1 MPTPPMTEAV
11 MAEAVAM
18 VRKHGSIS
26 AAAIAE
32 GIPRQTLQTRVRRYE
47 GLHGRFIASLGPEP
61 LNSTKNHYPD
71 EKPRVRVAANTA
83 EMRVL
88 AIGDVH
94 AGPGM
99 PTDHLAAIGR
109 YAVSMQPSHVVQ
121 IGDFGDWSS
130 CQQHDGNETLKGR
143 LKPSFT
149 ADEDA
154 VHSAYDAL
162 YSPMERG
169 GLRASLHQ
177 TDGNHEARVDRF
189 VNMHPELY
197 GDWDVRV
204 RQIPARFGVDRKEY
218 GDWLFLGG
226 VGFIH
231 HPNNILGRAYG
242 GKYPENQIAN
252 DATFSIVSGHTHK
265 PNTIHRSKIG
275 PNNKITILNLGTAM
289 PTAYVP
295 SYAQWST
302 TGWGYGV
309 FLLTIAGGRITSHT
323 FTSIDDLMRGW
334 G

>member
-1 MPTPPMTEAV
+1 MTEAV

-18 VRKHGSIS
+18 VRTHGSIQ

-32 GIPRQTLQTRVRRYE
+32 GIPRQTLQNRIRRYE
-47 GLHGRFIASLGPEP
+47 EKFGTFTAAPAATPPVE
-61 LNSTKNHYPD
+61 D
-71 EKPRVRVAANTA
+71 KPRVRAHHG
-83 EMRVL
+83 EMRIL

-99 PTDHLAAIGR
+99 PTEHLAAIGR
-109 YAVSMQPSHVVQ
+109 YAVSMQPTHVVN

-143 LKPSFT
+143 LKPSFQ

-154 VHSAYDAL
+154 VHAAMDAL

-169 GLRASLHQ
+169 GLQASKFQ

-189 VNMHPELY
+189 VNMHPELV
-197 GDWDVRV
+197 GDWDRRV
-204 RQIPARFGVDRKEY
+204 RQIPARFGVDRREY
-218 GDWLFLGG
+218 GEWLFLGG

-231 HPNNILGRAYG
+231 HPVTILGKAYG
-242 GKYPENQIAN
+242 GKTPENQIVN
-252 DATFSIVSGHTHK
+252 DATFSIVWGHTHK
-265 PNTIHRSKIG
+265 AQSVTRAKIG
-275 PNNKITILNLGTAM
+275 PNNRVTVLNLGTAM
-289 PTAYVP
+289 PTNYVP

-302 TGWGYGV
+302 TGWSYGV
-309 FLLTIAGGRITSHT
+309 WMLTVSGGRITGHT
-323 FTSIDDLMRGW
+323 FTSIDDITRGW